1 MEQVN
6 LNNMTTESKTVA
18 SASALESKTIDG
30 EALNVHL
37 NQSEFLD
44 EEDFF
49 DFISRFQSK
58 RMDDQ
63 RCSLTG
69 PLAKGNL
76 FIFSSYKISWVAF

>member
-6 LNNMTTESKTVA
+6 LNNTTTETKTVA
-18 SASALESKTIDG
+18 SASALESKTIDS
-30 EALNVHL
+30 EAQNVHL

-49 DFISRFQSK
+49 DFINRFQSK

-63 RCSLTG
+63 RCSLTAPLTKGTVG
-69 PLAKGNL
+69 PRATRLRATR
-76 FIFSSYKISWVAF
+76 IS